1 MRKKVFSALMALA
14 LFISYLPAF
23 ALAAEAPQINAKGA
37 IVGEMTTD
45 TIIFEQNADEKLFP
59 ASTTKIMTAILAI
72 ENCEPD
78 EIITVS
84 ESSIAGLSEMGS
96 SILLQDGEQ
105 MRFTDML
112 QYLLIASGND
122 AANALAVHISGSVD
136 AFVELMNAKA
146 AELGCT
152 NTHFANPHGLHDE
165 NHYTTPRDLL
175 KIAEYAMKNSTF
187 AETVKIDRTVL
198 PATNKRG
205 EQTITSTNH
214 LISRWRNR
222 DYYYEGALGIKTG
235 FTTPAG
241 YCLVS
246 GVNSGELTYIT
257 VVMGAS
263 QSEDGVIGS
272 FTETRKLLDYAKK
285 GFSVQTIVQAGSPV
299 TEAPVALGK
308 DTDTVILGPESDIT
322 ALLPTDFDPQQVQ
335 VTHVVEENIKAPIE
349 KGQVLG
355 SAEYSYDGQI
365 LATGPLVASDSVRRS
380 LWLFIFDGVFGIF
393 GGTAAKI
400 IIGAAVLAVLLF
412 FIYGTLNRKRR
423 RRRGR
428 RRQVS
433 SMSSYKGRRR

>member
-1 MRKKVFSALMALA
+1 MGKKIFSA
-14 LFISYLPAF
+14 FTAF
-23 ALAAEAPQINAKGA
+23 VLLLGCFPSGVLAAEAPQINAKGA
-37 IVGEMTTD
+37 VIGEMTTG
-45 TIIFEQNADEKLFP
+45 TVVFEQNADEKLFP

-78 EIITVS
+78 EIITIS
-84 ESSIAGLSEMGS
+84 AECIKGLSELGS
-96 SILLQDGEQ
+96 STLLQEGEE
-105 MRFTDML
+105 MRFSDML
-112 QYLLIASGND
+112 KYLLVASGND
-122 AANALAVHISGSVD
+122 AAIALALHISGSVD
-136 AFVELMNAKA
+136 GFVELMNAKA
-146 AELGCT
+146 EELGCE

-187 AETVKIDRTVL
+187 AEAVKIDRYVL
-198 PATNKRG
+198 PATNARG

-246 GVNSGELTYIT
+246 GVSSGELTYIT

-272 FTETRKLLDYAKK
+272 FTETKKLLDYAKK
-285 GFSVQTIVQAGSPV
+285 GFSVQTLAQAGSPIA
-299 TEAPVALGK
+299 EAPVALGK
-308 DTDTVILGPESDIT
+308 DADTVVLGPESDIS
-322 ALLPTDFDPQQVQ
+322 ALLPTDFDPKL
-335 VTHVVEENIKAPIE
+335 VEVATVIEANIKAPVE

-355 SAEYSYDGQI
+355 SAEYSYDGQL
-365 LATGPLVASDSVRRS
+365 LATGPLVAADSVRRS

-393 GGTAAKI
+393 GGTAAKV
-400 IIGAAVLAVLLF
+400 IIGISVLAVLIF
-412 FIYGTLNRKRR
+412 FIYGTINRKRR

-428 RRQVS
+428 RRVNP
-433 SMSSYKGRRR
+433 SMTSYKGRRR